1 MKIRFLHICLLMVL
15 MGLICGCGITLSP
28 IKRRPLEITPLT
40 TLLAPDQA
48 AILVKYEGPLP
59 GVPLVL
65 TVWDNEPSA
74 FPDSVES
81 KQIGFTQD
89 YSKTEPVG
97 MNPGAGGYSAAF
109 QPDYTRIVIPF
120 GRLFEGV
127 FQSGLQQAFPHG
139 LVDTNEV
146 DPIPSQAADGVSKIV
161 SIKVTDF
168 QVWEKPL
175 NHINLKASVECK
187 IYDPSDI
194 KQPVL
199 AFISQK
205 EVDSQPLAAGLVTS
219 DHLIRNMSKIVSQF
233 AGSISEDILEQ
244 LQKNIH

>member
-1 MKIRFLHICLLMVL
+1 MTIRFLHIWLLIVL
-15 MGLICGCGITLSP
+15 TGFISGCGITLSP
-28 IKRRPLEITPLT
+28 IKRRPLEITPMT
-40 TLLAPDQA
+40 TSLGPNQA
-48 AILVKYEGPLP
+48 AILVKYEGPLA
-59 GVPLVL
+59 GVPLAL
-65 TVWDNEPSA
+65 TVWDNEPST

-139 LVDTNEV
+139 LVCTNETAT
-146 DPIPSQAADGVSKIV
+146 IPSQAADGVSKIV

-187 IYDPSDI
+187 IYDPSDV

-199 AFISQK
+199 SFISQK
-205 EVDSQPLAAGLVTS
+205 EMDSQSLASGLVTS
-219 DHLIRNMSKIVSQF
+219 DSLVRAMNKIANQF